1 MDWIPA
7 YAGMTKFVW
16 VDPRSERRLAEIL
29 SPLSCHR
36 FASGRTG
43 ADSSCLDFVAGGG
56 GTGIGNPR
64 NIMMKKTGN
73 SK

>member
-1 MDWIPA
+1 VWLF
-7 YAGMTKFVW
+7 AGTTKFVW
-16 VDPRSERRLAEIL
+16 VDPRSERRWAKTL
-29 SPLSCHR
+29 SPLSRYR

-64 NIMMKKTGN
+64 NIIMKKTGN